1 MSSANIRIRPTTAD
15 DWEQVRDLRL
25 EMLRDTPLAFGETLD
40 SALRN
45 SEQAWRMRGARG
57 TDGRGIAVVAIDE
70 ADGRWVGTMGGFVED
85 GQALL
90 VGVYVSPSHR
100 GRRNG
105 VAEALLEQVEDWAR
119 ALGTTLRLHV
129 HEANPRARA
138 FYERLGFV
146 ATGQVFPYVL
156 DTSARELEMIKR
168 L

>member
-1 MSSANIRIRPTTAD
+1 MSAPRIRIRPTTAD
-15 DWEQVRDLRL
+15 DWENVRDLRI
-25 EMLRDTPLAFGETLD
+25 EMIRDTPLAFGETLD
-40 SALRN
+40 AALAN
-45 SEQAWRMRGARG
+45 SEATWRMRGARG
-57 TDGRGIAVVAIDE
+57 TDGRGIFVVAIDE
-70 ADGRWVGTMGGFVED
+70 TDDRWVGTMGGFVED
-85 GQALL
+85 GHALL

-105 VAEALLEQVEDWAR
+105 VAEALLEHVEDWAR
-119 ALGTTLRLHV
+119 AIGTTLRLHV

-146 ATGQVFPYVL
+146 ATGQLFPYVL